1 MTEASFALTPA
12 ERAFLTVAADT
23 LIPGDNLSPSGGN
36 CGVVDF
42 IARQLGTAW
51 GEGAGLYRE
60 GPVLP
65 GKPEYGYQ
73 LALTP
78 RELLKRGIAAAG
90 AWSRATHGKDF
101 VALPDAERIAA
112 LQAFEQG
119 TAQFADVPAKDFFEA
134 LLALTMEGFFADPIH
149 GGNRDCA
156 SWRMIGY
163 PGQPANYRDYPRYIG
178 KRYDHPPQSI
188 ADIKPAIK

>member
-1 MTEASFALTPA
+1 MTDATFALTPA
-12 ERAFLTVAADT
+12 ERAFLTAAVHT
-23 LIPGDNLSPSGGN
+23 IIPADDLSPSGSD

-42 IARQLGTAW
+42 IERQLGTAW
-51 GEGAGLYRE
+51 GEGAGLYRD

-78 RELLKRGIAAAG
+78 RELLRAGIAAAD
-90 AWSRATHGKDF
+90 AWSRETHGKDF
-101 VALPDAERIAA
+101 AALSDAEGIAA
-112 LQAFEQG
+112 LKAFDEG
-119 TAQFADVPAKDFFEA
+119 TAQFSGVPAKDFFEA
-134 LLALTMEGFFADPIH
+134 LLALAMEGFFADPIY

-156 SWRMIGY
+156 SWKMIGY
-163 PGQPANYRDYPRYIG
+163 PGQPANYRDYQRYFG

-188 ADIKPAIK
+188 ADIK